1 MPDFL
6 HHVAMSGYDMRLM
19 LGLACS
25 VGEAYNTYSFSQAF
39 KQGGSAV
46 RRAGGALSVLLSVVV
61 VVVLGIV
68 FSRVR
73 VKITGQTL
81 FLGVLQG
88 NAGDKSSVLREDDT
102 KRSTNNLNSLGA
114 AVASP
119 SDLGWNLAMSGPT
132 PVSQRVSPVF
142 GTFSDLGWA
151 VS

>member
-1 MPDFL
+1 M
-6 HHVAMSGYDMRLM
+6 
-19 LGLACS
+19 
-25 VGEAYNTYSFSQAF
+25 
-39 KQGGSAV
+39 
-46 RRAGGALSVLLSVVV
+46 RRAGGALLTSLSVVV
-61 VVVLGIV
+61 VVVLGMV

-81 FLGVLQG
+81 FPGVLQG
-88 NAGDKSSVLREDDT
+88 NAGDKPSVLREDDT
-102 KRSTNNLNSLGA
+102 KRSTNNPNGLGA

-119 SDLGWNLAMSGPT
+119 SDLGWNLVMSGPT

>member
-1 MPDFL
+1 M
-6 HHVAMSGYDMRLM
+6 
-19 LGLACS
+19 
-25 VGEAYNTYSFSQAF
+25 
-39 KQGGSAV
+39 
-46 RRAGGALSVLLSVVV
+46 RRAGGALSVPLSVVV

-88 NAGDKSSVLREDDT
+88 NAGGKPGVLREDDT
-102 KRSTNNLNSLGA
+102 KRSTNNLNGLGA

-142 GTFSDLGWA
+142 GTLSGMGWA

>member
-1 MPDFL
+1 M
-6 HHVAMSGYDMRLM
+6 
-19 LGLACS
+19 
-25 VGEAYNTYSFSQAF
+25 
-39 KQGGSAV
+39 
-46 RRAGGALSVLLSVVV
+46 RRAGGALSVPLSVVV

-88 NAGDKSSVLREDDT
+88 NAGGKPGVLRKDDT
-102 KRSTNNLNSLGA
+102 KRSTNNLNGLGA

-119 SDLGWNLAMSGPT
+119 SNLGWNLAMSGPT
-132 PVSQRVSPVF
+132 PVSQWVSLVF
-142 GTFSDLGWA
+142 GTLSGMGWA

>member
-1 MPDFL
+1 M
-6 HHVAMSGYDMRLM
+6 
-19 LGLACS
+19 
-25 VGEAYNTYSFSQAF
+25 
-39 KQGGSAV
+39 
-46 RRAGGALSVLLSVVV
+46 RRAGGALSVPLSVAVVV
-61 VVVLGIV
+61 VPGMV

-88 NAGDKSSVLREDDT
+88 NAGDKPSVLREDDT
-102 KRSTNNLNSLGA
+102 KRSTNNLNGLGA

-132 PVSQRVSPVF
+132 PVFQWISPVV

-151 VS
+151 IS

>member
-1 MPDFL
+1 M
-6 HHVAMSGYDMRLM
+6 
-19 LGLACS
+19 
-25 VGEAYNTYSFSQAF
+25 
-39 KQGGSAV
+39 
-46 RRAGGALSVLLSVVV
+46 RRARGALLVSLSVAV
-61 VVVLGIV
+61 VVVLGMV

-81 FLGVLQG
+81 FPGVLQG
-88 NAGDKSSVLREDDT
+88 NAGDKPSVLREDDT
-102 KRSTNNLNSLGA
+102 KRSTNNLNGLGA

-132 PVSQRVSPVF
+132 PVSQRVSPVV

>member
-1 MPDFL
+1 M
-6 HHVAMSGYDMRLM
+6 
-19 LGLACS
+19 
-25 VGEAYNTYSFSQAF
+25 GEAYNTYSFSQAF

-46 RRAGGALSVLLSVVV
+46 RRAGGVLLTPLSVVV

-88 NAGDKSSVLREDDT
+88 NAGGKPGVLREDDT
-102 KRSTNNLNSLGA
+102 KRSTNNLNGLGA

>member
-1 MPDFL
+1 M
-6 HHVAMSGYDMRLM
+6 
-19 LGLACS
+19 
-25 VGEAYNTYSFSQAF
+25 
-39 KQGGSAV
+39 
-46 RRAGGALSVLLSVVV
+46 RRAGGALSVPLSVAVV
-61 VVVLGIV
+61 AVLGMV

-73 VKITGQTL
+73 AKIIGQTL
-81 FLGVLQG
+81 FPGVLQG
-88 NAGDKSSVLREDDT
+88 NAGDKPSVLRQDDT
-102 KRSTNNLNSLGA
+102 KRSTNNLNGLGA

>member
-1 MPDFL
+1 M
-6 HHVAMSGYDMRLM
+6 
-19 LGLACS
+19 
-25 VGEAYNTYSFSQAF
+25 
-39 KQGGSAV
+39 
-46 RRAGGALSVLLSVVV
+46 RRAGGALSVPLSVVV

-88 NAGDKSSVLREDDT
+88 NAGDKSRVLRQDDT
-102 KRSTNNLNSLGA
+102 KRSANNLNGLSA
-114 AVASP
+114 ALASP

>member
-1 MPDFL
+1 M
-6 HHVAMSGYDMRLM
+6 
-19 LGLACS
+19 
-25 VGEAYNTYSFSQAF
+25 
-39 KQGGSAV
+39 
-46 RRAGGALSVLLSVVV
+46 RRAGGALSVPLSVVV

-81 FLGVLQG
+81 FPGVLQG
-88 NAGDKSSVLREDDT
+88 NAGDKPSVLREDDT
-102 KRSTNNLNSLGA
+102 KRFTNSLNGLSA

-119 SDLGWNLAMSGPT
+119 SNLGWDPAMSGPT
-132 PVSQRVSPVF
+132 PVSQHVSLVV

>member
-1 MPDFL
+1 M
-6 HHVAMSGYDMRLM
+6 
-19 LGLACS
+19 
-25 VGEAYNTYSFSQAF
+25 
-39 KQGGSAV
+39 
-46 RRAGGALSVLLSVVV
+46 RRAGGALSVPLSVAVV
-61 VVVLGIV
+61 AVLGMV

-81 FLGVLQG
+81 FLGVLQV
-88 NAGDKSSVLREDDT
+88 NAGDKPSVVLQEDGT
-102 KRSTNNLNSLGA
+102 KRSANNLNDLGA

>member
-1 MPDFL
+1 M
-6 HHVAMSGYDMRLM
+6 
-19 LGLACS
+19 
-25 VGEAYNTYSFSQAF
+25 
-39 KQGGSAV
+39 
-46 RRAGGALSVLLSVVV
+46 RRAGGVLSVPLSVPLSVVV

-88 NAGDKSSVLREDDT
+88 NAGDKPSVLREDDT
-102 KRSTNNLNSLGA
+102 RRFTNSLNGLGA

-119 SDLGWNLAMSGPT
+119 SNLGWNLAMSGPT
-132 PVSQRVSPVF
+132 PVSQWVSPVV

>member
-1 MPDFL
+1 
-6 HHVAMSGYDMRLM
+6 MSGYDICALCRA
-19 LGLACS
+19 LACS

-46 RRAGGALSVLLSVVV
+46 RRAGGVLLTPLSVAVVA
-61 VVVLGIV
+61 VLGMV

-81 FLGVLQG
+81 FPGVLQG
-88 NAGDKSSVLREDDT
+88 NAGDKPSVLREDDT
-102 KRSTNNLNSLGA
+102 RRFTNSLNGLGA

-119 SDLGWNLAMSGPT
+119 SNLGWNLAMSGPT
-132 PVSQRVSPVF
+132 PVSQWVSPVV

>member
-1 MPDFL
+1 MTCAL
-6 HHVAMSGYDMRLM
+6 CWT
-19 LGLACS
+19 LACS

-46 RRAGGALSVLLSVVV
+46 RRAGGALSVPLSVVV

-81 FLGVLQG
+81 FPSVLQG
-88 NAGDKSSVLREDDT
+88 NAGDKPSVLREDDT
-102 KRSTNNLNSLGA
+102 RRFTNSLNGLGA

-119 SDLGWNLAMSGPT
+119 LIGG
-132 PVSQRVSPVF
+132 
-142 GTFSDLGWA
+142 GTLQ
-151 VS
+151 